1 MYVYVEDIPYFL
13 LLYLRIYVIQL
24 IEGTFVIRLC
34 RYRDELAYLQFIGRY
49 HVIMLSC
56 K

>member
-24 IEGTFVIRLC
+24 IEGI
-34 RYRDELAYLQFIGRY
+34 YLRNSS
-49 HVIMLSC
+49 L
-56 K
+56 